1 MESNVSPPGVVPP
14 AMPQRPGPA
23 GRGLGRRALF
33 AGGAGA
39 AVAAT
44 LPTAA
49 RAEPTGSAVVREAAL
64 SLRDPRV
71 GCLLD
76 GSDEAAKVAVALSL
90 LPTEGG
96 EIFQPVGRLGLGSEV
111 QFPTSLTWTGENI
124 GAAIIQPA
132 PGYTGRLISSGTY
145 NQISNV
151 HFYGKRTSGVLLTVR
166 RPRSTFHHL
175 HFSNSGSHAI
185 EFVGTGESTSAH
197 GNKITD
203 VNIEDGVGI
212 GIFVNAWAYDNEF
225 LNVWVGECQTGLRLH
240 DGACMFDNLHVWG
253 CVGSGV
259 ELRNSANRNI
269 FQNVYLESNGTG
281 GTGNGADLWQVWG
294 NQFIG
299 GRLWRNAS
307 NGIGVFSSGRT
318 RIMGLDIHE
327 NGESGIRGGDSGLCQ
342 VIGNQIY
349 SDSTASPRQDRPIVT
364 VGTSNNWI
372 VSNNV
377 MRAYDHASGGIS
389 LVGANNVVSGNI
401 E

>member
-1 MESNVSPPGVVPP
+1 MDSNVNMPGVVPP
-14 AMPQRPGPA
+14 TVPQRPGPA
-23 GRGLGRRALF
+23 GRGLARRALF

-39 AVAAT
+39 AVATTLAT
-44 LPTAA
+44 PA
-49 RAEPTGSAVVREAAL
+49 RAEPPTVRESAL

-76 GSDEAAKVAVALSL
+76 GSDESAKVVAALAL
-90 LPTEGG
+90 LPAEGG
-96 EIFQPVGRLGLGSEV
+96 EIFQPVGRLGLGSEIT
-111 QFPTSLTWTGENI
+111 FPMSLTWTGENI

-132 PGYTGRLISSGTY
+132 PGYTGRLVSTGTY

-203 VNIEDGVGI
+203 INIEDGVGM

-225 LNVWVGECQTGLRLH
+225 LNVWVGECQTGVRLH

-253 CVGSGV
+253 CVGNGV
-259 ELRNSANRNI
+259 ELRNSAHRNI

-307 NGIGVFSSGRT
+307 NGIGVYSSGRT

-327 NGESGIRGGDSGLCQ
+327 NGENGIRADASGLCQ
-342 VIGNQIY
+342 VIGNQFY
-349 SDSTASPRQDRPIVT
+349 SDETPRRQDRPIVT

-372 VSNNV
+372 ISNNV
-377 MRAYDHASGGIS
+377 LRAYDHASGGMS
-389 LVGANNVVSGNI
+389 LAGGNNVVSGNI

>member
-1 MESNVSPPGVVPP
+1 MEANANTPGALPPTVPH
-14 AMPQRPGPA
+14 RPEPA

-39 AVAAT
+39 AVVAT
-44 LPTAA
+44 LATPA
-49 RAEPTGSAVVREAAL
+49 RAEPTTVREGAL

-76 GSDEAAKVAVALSL
+76 GSDEAAKVEVALKL
-90 LPTEGG
+90 LPQEGG

-111 QFPTSLTWTGENI
+111 TFPTGLTWTGENI

-132 PGYTGRLISSGTY
+132 PGYTGRLVSSGIY

-151 HFYGKRTSGVLLTVR
+151 HFYGRRTSGVLLTIR
-166 RPRSTFHHL
+166 APRSTFHHL

-185 EFVGTGESTSAH
+185 EFVGTAEATSAH
-197 GNKITD
+197 ANKITD
-203 VNIEDGVGI
+203 INVEDCVGI

-225 LNVWVGECQTGLRLH
+225 LNVWIGECATGLRLH
-240 DGACMFDNLHVWG
+240 DGACFFDNLHVWG
-253 CVGSGV
+253 CVGNGV
-259 ELRNSANRNI
+259 ELRNSGHRNT

-281 GTGNGADLWQVWG
+281 GTGNGVDLWQVWG

-318 RIMGLDIHE
+318 RIMGLEIHE

-349 SDSTASPRQDRPIVT
+349 SDSTTTRRQDRPIVT
-364 VGTSNNWI
+364 VGTSDNWI
-372 VSNNV
+372 ISNNV
-377 MRAYDHASGGIS
+377 MRAFDHAAGGAS
-389 LVGANNVVSGNI
+389 LVGGKNVVTGNI

>member
-1 MESNVSPPGVVPP
+1 MSAPDVMPTTV
-14 AMPQRPGPA
+14 PQRPAPA

-39 AVAAT
+39 AVATTLAT
-44 LPTAA
+44 PA
-49 RAEPTGSAVVREAAL
+49 RAESTTVREAAL

-76 GSDEAAKVAVALSL
+76 GSDESAKVRVALDL
-90 LPTEGG
+90 VNAAGGG
-96 EIFQPVGRLGLGSEV
+96 EIFQPVGRLGLGSEIT
-111 QFPTSLTWTGENI
+111 FPTSLTWTGENI
-124 GAAIIQPA
+124 GASIIQPA
-132 PGYTGRLISSGTY
+132 PGYTGRLVSSGTY

-151 HFYGKRTSGVLLTVR
+151 HFYGMRTSDVLLTVR

-185 EFVGTGESTSAH
+185 EFLGTAEDASAH
-197 GNKITD
+197 ANKITD
-203 VNIEDGVGI
+203 INIEDCLGI

-225 LNVWVGECQTGLRLH
+225 LNVWIGECKTGLRLH
-240 DGACMFDNLHVWG
+240 DGSCLFDNLHVWG
-253 CVGSGV
+253 CVGNGV
-259 ELRNSANRNI
+259 ELRNSGHRNT
-269 FQNVYLESNGTG
+269 FQNVYFESNG
-281 GTGNGADLWQVWG
+281 GNGVDLWQVWG

-299 GRLWRNAS
+299 GRLWRNVA

-318 RIMGLDIHE
+318 RIMGLEIHE

-349 SDSTASPRQDRPIVT
+349 SDSTTTRRQDRPIVT

-377 MRAYDHASGGIS
+377 MRAFDHASGGIS